1 MPGEWRL
8 FAVAGARSDRD
19 AMVVAKDAGDN
30 SLAPNAT
37 LVTKGDRT
45 ALRLARRAPGVARL
59 MSRVLTRKARRRAT
73 HA

>member
-1 MPGEWRL
+1 
-8 FAVAGARSDRD
+8 
-19 AMVVAKDAGDN
+19 MVVAKDAGDN